1 MIPCRL
7 ASMVVAALALS
18 AVCALTATAQS
29 PPVPGGIPDIPS
41 IPGQE
46 TARFK
51 VVVEGDTFASATIQ
65 GTAGED
71 VGCVI
76 KVSPLTIV
84 EEVKYGRGKGVTM
97 EFVRFKAA
105 GRSVVSLQRAGR
117 TGDASFAVRGT
128 IGRGVTPKRDGVLT
142 RTPAPGNPC
151 PAASENPSTK
161 PGCNATF
168 PLSTDMKFVY
178 GARAGTLKVTATSKE
193 ILGGGEDSP
202 VAECPASELFG
213 QLNGI
218 VPRAWPTAVPLPAE
232 RLSARTIFGKRKSFK
247 VTFRGT
253 QPRKL
258 ESTGIVLKGTQ
269 LTEAHHNAV
278 VRFTRLR

>member
-1 MIPCRL
+1 MNRCRL
-7 ASMVVAALALS
+7 VATVVS
-18 AVCALTATAQS
+18 AVGLAVGCALTATAQT
-29 PPVPGGIPDIPS
+29 PPGGVPDIPG

-84 EEVKYGRGKGVTM
+84 EEVRYGRGKGVTM

-151 PAASENPSTK
+151 PAASENPSAK

-168 PLSTDMKFVY
+168 PLSADMKFVY
-178 GARAGTLKVTATSKE
+178 GARAGTLKLTATSKE

-202 VAECPASELFG
+202 VAKCPASELFG

-232 RLSARTIFGKRKSFK
+232 RLSARTIFGSRRTFR

-269 LTEAHHNAV
+269 LTEAHHDAV

>member
-1 MIPCRL
+1 MPTRRL
-7 ASMVVAALALS
+7 AVLIVLTLALS
-18 AVCALTATAQS
+18 AAAAQTATSQI
-29 PPVPGGIPDIPS
+29 PTVPGDIPDIPS
-41 IPGQE
+41 VPGQE

-51 VVVEGDTFASATIQ
+51 VVVEGSAFASAVIQ

-97 EFVRFKAA
+97 EFVRFKAG
-105 GRSVVSLQRAGR
+105 GRSVVSLQRGGR

-151 PAASENPSTK
+151 PAVSENPSAK

-168 PLSTDMKFVY
+168 PFSTDMKFVY
-178 GARAGTLKVTATSKE
+178 GAPAGTLKLSPTSKE
-193 ILGGGEDSP
+193 LLGGGADSP

-213 QLNGI
+213 QLSGI
-218 VPRAWPTAVPLPAE
+218 VPRPG
-232 RLSARTIFGKRKSFK
+232 RHRCRCRGSA
-247 VTFRGT
+247 
-253 QPRKL
+253 
-258 ESTGIVLKGTQ
+258 
-269 LTEAHHNAV
+269 
-278 VRFTRLR
+278 